1 MKALYG
7 LNIFKYLTS
16 FYQSSLA
23 TLAICKDYYDIS

>member
-23 TLAICKDYYDIS
+23 ILATCKDYYDIS